1 MHFALLIGAL
11 LLPNSHMKIV
21 KQTLNVS
28 RKICTGIASSIEIPR
43 ELRVGP
49 LEIRRFSSERWS
61 YLEALI
67 VRNRHGGKMRRED
80 GLRAGFK
87 SDFVIETYGIKD
99 PDDVLVDPDTGA
111 KTYGLMITQGEEVY
125 KISASEV
132 AAKNLGERLQKE
144 ARQEANQAALRLDP
158 EVAAQLVP
166 A

>member
-1 MHFALLIGAL
+1 
-11 LLPNSHMKIV
+11 
-21 KQTLNVS
+21 
-28 RKICTGIASSIEIPR
+28 
-43 ELRVGP
+43 
-49 LEIRRFSSERWS
+49 
-61 YLEALI
+61 
-67 VRNRHGGKMRRED
+67 MRRED